1 MIEGRLILLAILAR
15 NLGFATCS
23 SRWNEKCWQAA
34 GFFFWIP
41 FHLLGGEGSGCIVFL
56 AILAWNGISIILIW
70 EGDRGGVG
78 HGSVATAS
86 HVSCQDLVYFLE

>member
-1 MIEGRLILLAILAR
+1 MLA
-15 NLGFATCS
+15 G
-23 SRWNEKCWQAA
+23 CWV
-34 GFFFWIP
+34 FFWIP
-41 FHLLGGEGSGCIVFL
+41 FHLLGVEGSGCIVFL